1 MEHSQEISKLATALV
16 LVQAALK
23 PVVKNSENPFFHS
36 KYADLVA
43 VSESCRMLL
52 AEQGLAVVQTPTGG
66 DGHTISIST
75 MLLHSSGEWIRD
87 TALYPLAK
95 SDPQGVGSAITYAR
109 RYGLCAIVGIVTDDD
124 DDGNGASDTPK
135 PPAPGKPP
143 VAPPAP
149 NTPLVTTDMILKLM
163 REAQTVAALT
173 QTVRKYKAV
182 PMTVGDKE
190 KLNEEYKALKNKLNG
205 VK

>member
-16 LVQAALK
+16 VVQAALK
-23 PVVKNSENPFFHS
+23 PVGKNAENPFYHS
-36 KYADLVA
+36 KYAPLVA
-43 VSESCRMLL
+43 VSEACRMLL

-135 PPAPGKPP
+135 PPPK
-143 VAPPAP
+143 
-149 NTPLVTTDMILKLM
+149 TPLITIDHIIKAM
-163 REAQTVAALT
+163 REAQTVDALIKA
-173 QTVRKYKAV
+173 VRKYKAV
-182 PMTVGDKE
+182 PMTTNEKQ
-190 KLNEEYKALKNKLNG
+190 KLNAEYKLLEDNLKDNLSKNG
-205 VK
+205 GK